1 MTGLEETREV
11 AEREL
16 ASPRSRVEQ
25 MERDRDILLEGY
37 ARMAPEALDEPSPE
51 ERHQVHRMLEPRAA
65 VKMGGALEVGG
76 TLVEGAE
83 FCPLEVQYWM
93 L

>member
-1 MTGLEETREV
+1 M
-11 AEREL
+11 
-16 ASPRSRVEQ
+16 ASLRSCRKRVEQ
-25 MERDRDILLEGY
+25 MEKDRDILLEVY
-37 ARMAPEALDEPSPE
+37 ARMASGALDKLSPE
-51 ERHQVHRMLEPRAA
+51 ERHRIHRMLELRTA
-65 VKMGGALEVGG
+65 VKIGGTPEVGG

>member
-1 MTGLEETREV
+1 MIAKPIAPSYRET
-11 AEREL
+11 
-16 ASPRSRVEQ
+16 
-25 MERDRDILLEGY
+25 Y
-37 ARMAPEALDEPSPE
+37 
-51 ERHQVHRMLEPRAA
+51 RMLGLRAA
-65 VKMGGALEVGG
+65 VKMERSLEVGG